1 MDHKNFENNAYEHV
15 LECLDVIETL
25 TEKAQDIDDIIE
37 DIAKQYN
44 EIMYA
49 MFLLEEEQ
57 VMEVEDR
64 LKKVAQIIR
73 QRFNIVWGN
82 DEWELQA
89 KIEQFLYEQ

>member
-1 MDHKNFENNAYEHV
+1 MDHKNFENNAYEYV
-15 LECLDVIETL
+15 LECLDVIEIL

-37 DIAKQYN
+37 DISKQYN
-44 EIMYA
+44 EIMHA

-57 VMEVEDR
+57 VIEVEDR

-89 KIEQFLYEQ
+89 KVEQFLNEQ

>member
-15 LECLDVIETL
+15 LECLNVIETL

-37 DIAKQYN
+37 DISKQYN

-57 VMEVEDR
+57 VIEVEDR

-89 KIEQFLYEQ
+89 KIEQFLHEQ